1 MIEQVSQTGDYNQ
14 LASLTVKD
22 ETIERLTLDVQ
33 RIKEE
38 KEAAEKM
45 VDILKN
51 ELRLQSDHFEKQA
64 RSQAEYYTQLAEK
77 SVQNER
83 HIEELVTRLTSEQN

>member
-1 MIEQVSQTGDYNQ
+1 M
-14 LASLTVKD
+14 KD

-64 RSQAEYYTQLAEK
+64 RSQAEYYT
-77 SVQNER
+77 
-83 HIEELVTRLTSEQN
+83 